1 MLQSLVRGG
10 PTCCGAAACHN
21 YWCPHTRA
29 CARNNEE
36 SRAHPERRP
45 CLLPQRRPA
54 SSSGGPAQ
62 PRVPRLP
69 LCLRG
74 VFTTAATALGF
85 GPCLLHAVQS
95 LLNSR
100 PAKAGHHNR
109 GACAPAGGRRCWAHA
124 PQLRKAVSAGA
135 RASRE
140 KPPQGEARTPHPE
153 ERACSLQP
161 EEARTAT
168 KTGTARKR

>member
-1 MLQSLVRGG
+1 MLLSGLMPKRLSQKR
-10 PTCCGAAACHN
+10 
-21 YWCPHTRA
+21 RA
-29 CARNNEE
+29 REAPKL
-36 SRAHPERRP
+36 S
-45 CLLPQRRPA
+45 PA
-54 SSSGGPAQ
+54 MVTPA
-62 PRVPRLP
+62 PPRLP

>member
-62 PRVPRLP
+62 PRV
-69 LCLRG
+69 
-74 VFTTAATALGF
+74 VIKNED
-85 GPCLLHAVQS
+85 VQRHDS
-95 LLNSR
+95 TR
-100 PAKAGHHNR
+100 HT
-109 GACAPAGGRRCWAHA
+109 
-124 PQLRKAVSAGA
+124 
-135 RASRE
+135 
-140 KPPQGEARTPHPE
+140 QGTR
-153 ERACSLQP
+153 S
-161 EEARTAT
+161 
-168 KTGTARKR
+168 